1 MDYLRKSKYYFPHF
15 QTFLQT
21 LTFIFL
27 IFGVQL
33 IEKRLNFAIENN
45 NLINS
50 NLKTER
56 TMAKTF
62 VIGDREKNE
71 WISVFDNNKK
81 QLEFKNSLNEA
92 KTYDQRR
99 SAEVDLKL
107 LQETGFFGDLRVYLC
122 EDGKA
127 YVAGERDGFQP

>member
-1 MDYLRKSKYYFPHF
+1 
-15 QTFLQT
+15 
-21 LTFIFL
+21 
-27 IFGVQL
+27 
-33 IEKRLNFAIENN
+33 
-45 NLINS
+45 
-50 NLKTER
+50 
-56 TMAKTF
+56 MAKTF